1 MDLDTASSRTRDS
14 ETTLEAGRRVIRM
27 EADALHA
34 LAQRLGKEFE
44 QAVQLIA
51 RSSGRVIVSGI
62 GKSGIIGRKIAS
74 TLTSTGTPAIF
85 LHPVEGLH
93 GDLGIVT
100 RDDCAILI
108 SKSGESDELRGLTEY
123 LSRLGVRIVALTGR
137 PHSGLGRAAAVVL
150 DCSVSEEACPHDLA
164 PTTSTTVTLA
174 LGDALAVALLQ
185 ERHFTRDDF
194 ARLHPGGALGRK
206 LTLRVSDVMVTE
218 DLPVLGASAT
228 MRECIVLLAEKR
240 GTVPIV
246 DEQRRVSGVITA
258 GDLTRL
264 MEREPGFLDV
274 PVREVMN
281 ANPKTVE
288 PDALAASAVFLMEK
302 HGIMALPVI
311 GPGAEL
317 LGIVHL
323 HDLLRANAV

>member
-1 MDLDTASSRTRDS
+1 MSLDPVTERARSQESAT
-14 ETTLEAGRRVIRM
+14 EIGRRVIRM

-34 LAQRLGKEFE
+34 LAQRIGGEFDR
-44 QAVQLIA
+44 AVQLVA
-51 RSSGRVIVSGI
+51 AAKGRVIVSGI

-100 RDDCAILI
+100 REDCALLI
-108 SKSGESDELRGLTEY
+108 SKSGESDELRGLIEY
-123 LSRLGVRIVALTGR
+123 LSRLGVKIIALTGR
-137 PHSGLGRAAAVVL
+137 PGSGLARAAAVVL

-174 LGDALAVALLQ
+174 LGDALAVTLLQ
-185 ERHFTRDDF
+185 QRNFSRDDF
-194 ARLHPGGALGRK
+194 ARLHPGGTLGRK

-218 DLPVLGASAT
+218 DLPALRRSAT

-240 GTVPIV
+240 GTVPV
-246 DEQRRVSGVITA
+246 LDDQRRVLGVITA

-264 MEREPGFLDV
+264 MERESAFLEV
-274 PVREVMN
+274 PVEAVMN
-281 ANPKTVE
+281 RSPKTIE
-288 PDALAASAVFLMEK
+288 PDALAASAVYVMEK
-302 HGIMALPVI
+302 HGIMALPVV
-311 GPGAEL
+311 GGAGEL

>member
-1 MDLDTASSRTRDS
+1 M
-14 ETTLEAGRRVIRM
+14 
-27 EADALHA
+27 
-34 LAQRLGKEFE
+34 
-44 QAVQLIA
+44 
-51 RSSGRVIVSGI
+51 
-62 GKSGIIGRKIAS
+62 
-74 TLTSTGTPAIF
+74 P
-85 LHPVEGLH
+85 
-93 GDLGIVT
+93 
-100 RDDCAILI
+100 
-108 SKSGESDELRGLTEY
+108 
-123 LSRLGVRIVALTGR
+123 
-137 PHSGLGRAAAVVL
+137 
-150 DCSVSEEACPHDLA
+150 
-164 PTTSTTVTLA
+164 TVTLA

-206 LTLRVSDVMVTE
+206 LTLRVSDVMVTQ
-218 DLPVLGASAT
+218 DLPVLGAGAT

-246 DEQRRVSGVITA
+246 DPHGRVSGVITA

-281 ANPKTVE
+281 PNPKTIE
-288 PDALAASAVFLMEK
+288 ADALAASAVFLMEK
-302 HGIMALPVI
+302 HGIMALPVTDPA
-311 GPGAEL
+311 GQL

>member
-1 MDLDTASSRTRDS
+1 MDLDTIGSRTHDS
-14 ETTLEAGRRVIRM
+14 EAALETGRRVIRM

-34 LAQRLGKEFE
+34 LAQRLGSEFE
-44 QAVQLIA
+44 EAVQLIA
-51 RSSGRVIVSGI
+51 RSTGRVIVSGI

-123 LSRLGVRIVALTGR
+123 LSRLGVKIVALTGR
-137 PHSGLGRAAAVVL
+137 PISGLARAAAVVL

-185 ERHFTRDDF
+185 ERHFTRADF

-206 LTLRVSDVMVTE
+206 LTLRVSDVMVTQ
-218 DLPVLGASAT
+218 DLPVLGAGAT

-246 DEQRRVSGVITA
+246 DAQGRVSGVITA

-281 ANPKTVE
+281 PNPKTIE
-288 PDALAASAVFLMEK
+288 ADALAASAVFLMEK
-302 HGIMALPVI
+302 HGIMALPVTDPT
-311 GPGAEL
+311 GQL